1 MPDRNK
7 TKDRD
12 PKGQAGSDQ
21 RRDEATAWKERNAE
35 AIRSHNEWVERE
47 GLTLER
53 CRLP

>member
-12 PKGQAGSDQ
+12 PKDAADEAR
-21 RRDEATAWKERNAE
+21 RRDEAARWKERNAE

-47 GLTLER
+47 GLTLKK
-53 CRLP
+53 CRLF